1 MTETSPAFSSVATS
15 PATGHTNTRK
25 ISLGFGM
32 NTIGAHSTAG
42 HARTKPRGTL
52 LSGFAA
58 ALNPS
63 SSRSPMT
70 NKANMLSSFGQR
82 SPAISLHSNNKS
94 PMRNLTSASRRSTTV
109 NTNTTPARIRKLSQ
123 QERVLCEDTVSAIG
137 GMIDESKNLLKS
149 LEERVKDKLNPAL
162 IAASFK

>member
-1 MTETSPAFSSVATS
+1 
-15 PATGHTNTRK
+15 
-25 ISLGFGM
+25 
-32 NTIGAHSTAG
+32 
-42 HARTKPRGTL
+42 
-52 LSGFAA
+52 
-58 ALNPS
+58 
-63 SSRSPMT
+63 
-70 NKANMLSSFGQR
+70 
-82 SPAISLHSNNKS
+82 
-94 PMRNLTSASRRSTTV
+94 MRNLTSASRRSTTV